1 MDTED
6 IFKSYLFKNDSRPEV
21 RKEWYRF
28 KENVAKANQ
37 CGMNYPLLKLLEHY
51 FYCDL
56 YKESKFRGMEFGEDF
71 LLKKEFRT
79 KEEHLQIFREGIYL
93 IELIRNRTYMLNSL
107 CNLNEIIEIMIQI
120 VSSSSI
126 TNDFISRFQ
135 CFKNGKPVKI
145 ELCELKIFHN
155 IIGKVLKD
163 SKTLPKA
170 LIMKY
175 IFSTLLGGEPEKS
188 EVQRIYGV
196 YLLSV
201 LFTIFENKRARTFS
215 SGY

>member
-1 MDTED
+1 MYLD
-6 IFKSYLFKNDSRPEV
+6 ITSAISFLIISSISGEQPARSEIRRIFSLSF
-21 RKEWYRF
+21 
-28 KENVAKANQ
+28 AT
-37 CGMNYPLLKLLEHY
+37 CL
-51 FYCDL
+51 
-56 YKESKFRGMEFGEDF
+56 EDF

-79 KEEHLQIFREGIYL
+79 KEEHPQIFREGIYL